1 MPYIIKST
9 IKAAKNPN
17 NKGINF
23 DILFLKRVKMKNLAY
38 NKRPKSFQDFIGQA
52 HLFGENAPFMRLILT
67 RKIPHSFFFG
77 PPGSGKTSAAMLI
90 AKAMDYPFYP
100 LNATN
105 FKAEDL
111 RGILK
116 THHHTLQKPLI
127 FIDEV
132 HRLSKTQ
139 QEMLLPVMENNQA
152 LLLGASTENPYFAL
166 TQAIRSR
173 SMVFEF
179 YPLSKED
186 LEKILESYALE
197 AEVKDFLIQT
207 SGGDAR
213 AMLNLLDCALST
225 DLPLNIEL
233 LESFRKT
240 SLSGTSELD
249 THYNLISAMIK
260 SIRGSDENAAIYY
273 LARLIVGGE
282 NPEFIA
288 RRLVILA
295 SEDIGNANP
304 NALNLA
310 NSTMQS
316 VAKIGYP
323 EARILLAQCVIY
335 LSASPKSNSAY
346 CAIDKA
352 ISYVEKNPN
361 EPIPPHILQFHKNY
375 LYPHDFGGFVEQ
387 KYLNKDLKFVEWL
400 PKGFEKTLKEWLD
413 KIQGKEGKE

>member
-1 MPYIIKST
+1 
-9 IKAAKNPN
+9 
-17 NKGINF
+17 
-23 DILFLKRVKMKNLAY
+23 MKNLAY
-38 NKRPKSFQDFIGQA
+38 NKRPKSFQDFIGQS
-52 HLFGENAPFMRLILT
+52 HLFGENAPLMRLILSG
-67 RKIPHSFFFG
+67 KIPHSFFFG
-77 PPGSGKTSAAMLI
+77 PPGSGKTSAAILI
-90 AKAMDYPFYP
+90 ARAIDSPFYS
-100 LNATN
+100 LNATS
-105 FKAEDL
+105 FKSEEL
-111 RGILK
+111 RAILK
-116 THHHTLQKPLI
+116 NYQNTLQKPLI

-132 HRLSKTQ
+132 HRLNKTQ
-139 QEMLLPVMENNQA
+139 QEMLLPIMENYQA
-152 LLLGASTENPYFAL
+152 LILGASTENPYFVL

-179 YPLSKED
+179 YPLEKKD
-186 LEKILESYALE
+186 LENILKPYALSSE
-197 AEVKDFLIQT
+197 IQDFLIQT

-225 DLPLNIEL
+225 ELPLNVEL
-233 LESFRKT
+233 LETFRKT
-240 SLSGTSELD
+240 NLSGTSELD

-273 LARLIVGGE
+273 LARLISGGE

-310 NSTMQS
+310 NSTLQS

-323 EARILLAQCVIY
+323 EARIILAQCVIY
-335 LSASPKSNSAY
+335 LSSSPKSNSAY

-352 ISYVEKNPN
+352 LKYVEQNPN
-361 EPIPPHILQFHKNY
+361 EPIPPNIVQFNKNY

-387 KYLNKDLKFVEWL
+387 KYLHKDLKFVEWL

-413 KIQGKEGKE
+413 KIKGRE